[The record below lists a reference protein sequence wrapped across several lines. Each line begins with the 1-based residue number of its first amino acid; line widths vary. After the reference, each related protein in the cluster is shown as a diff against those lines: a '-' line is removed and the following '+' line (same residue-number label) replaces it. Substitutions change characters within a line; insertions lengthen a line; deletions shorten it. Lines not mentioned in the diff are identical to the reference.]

1 METSAE
7 IRDLVLRSYQA
18 MTSGDLAF
26 LERNIS
32 RQPNIVSIGTDPDEW
47 WVGFET
53 IVRIARAQYQEMGR
67 GMPSV
72 KVVNS
77 DPQAF
82 QEGTVGW
89 VADHPTFEMPGG
101 IQIASRMTAVFHQED
116 GAWKIVQ
123 QHISMGVRNEDLLG
137 MRLTRE

>member
-1 METSAE
+1 MEKSTE
-7 IRDLVLRSYQA
+7 IRDLILRSYQA
-18 MTSGDLAF
+18 MTAGDMAF
-26 LERNIS
+26 LERHIS
-32 RQPNIVSIGTDPDEW
+32 HEPDTTSIGTDPGEW
-47 WVGFET
+47 WVGFDT
-53 IVRIARAQYQEMGR
+53 IVRIARAQYQEMG
-67 GMPSV
+67 GSMSSV

>member
-26 LERNIS
+26 LERHLS
-32 RQPNIVSIGTDPDEW
+32 RQPNTVSIGTDPGEW

-53 IVRIARAQYQEMGR
+53 IVRIAHAQYQEMGG

-72 KVVNS
+72 KVVNT

-82 QEGTVGW
+82 QEGMVGW

-101 IQIASRMTAVFHQED
+101 IQIASRLTAVLHQED
-116 GAWKIVQ
+116 GVWKIVQ
-123 QHISMGVRNEDLLG
+123 QHISTGVRNEDLLG
-137 MRLTRE
+137 MHLTRE